1 MSASP
6 SRWILLAEDSKLL
19 RTLLA
24 DALAAHGVDAP
35 VVAAQDA
42 ESLLVRAERLL
53 SEDDASSVLLHV
65 VDIEL
70 PGMDGLT
77 LGRKLRQLELL
88 HRRAPAPMVFFSSKS
103 VTPDV
108 RRAVLECFPARFVEK
123 SDGSFAQVALAGAQ
137 ELRRLLS
144 FAGVDVAATQKT
156 A

>member
-1 MSASP
+1 MTVSP

-19 RTLLA
+19 RALLA
-24 DALAAHGVDAP
+24 DALAAHGLDAP
-35 VVAAQDA
+35 VVAANDA

-53 SEDDASSVLLHV
+53 NDDDKAEVLLHV

-77 LGRKLRQLELL
+77 LGHKLRQLELL
-88 HRRAPAPMVFFSSKS
+88 HRRAPAPMVFFSSKPL
-103 VTPDV
+103 TPDI

-123 SDGSFAQVALAGAQ
+123 ADGSFAQVALAGAQ

-144 FAGVDVAATQKT
+144 FAGVDVEAAQKF